1 MSETKLFKLVGP
13 VAHEL
18 TRKTIQLEKSLQTV
32 MERNLAT
39 LLGVHFLQSE
49 YSTGKTHGGRIDT
62 LGLDENGYPVIVEYK
77 RAVNENVIN
86 QGLYYLDWLLD
97 HKGEFQLLV
106 LEKMGK
112 DKADQIDWADPR
124 LICIAASFTKFD
136 EHAVKQINRNIDLIK
151 YCQFGEDLL
160 DLELIYSHSVGAMN
174 FVESISSNSNASSGT
189 DKTVAEWLEELDPV
203 MKNLFE
209 SLRAFLLALG
219 DDVSERQLK
228 LYMAYRRIKNF
239 ASIVIQKKSLIVYL
253 KINPETV
260 NLEVG
265 FSRDVRT
272 IGHWATGDL
281 EITIHSQEDFRKAES
296 LLVRSYEE
304 S

>member
-1 MSETKLFKLVGP
+1 MSETKLFKLVGT

-18 TRKTIQLEKSLQTV
+18 TRKTMQLEKSLQTV
-32 MERNLAT
+32 MERNLDT

-62 LGLDENGYPVIVEYK
+62 LGLDENGCPVIVEYK

-106 LEKMGK
+106 LEKMSK
-112 DKADQIDWADPR
+112 DQADQIDWADPR

-160 DLELIYSHSVGAMN
+160 DLELIYSHSVGAMSL
-174 FVESISSNSNASSGT
+174 VESISSNSNANRGT
-189 DKTVAEWLEELDPV
+189 DKTVAEWLKELDPV

-265 FSRDVRT
+265 FSRDVRA

-281 EITIHSQEDFRKAES
+281 EITIHSQEDLRKAES